1 MFQKDNII
9 VGIGLGLVI
18 PFVGYALLLTLFEQL
33 EGVGLM
39 SPENMS
45 SNFRLRTVALVAIA
59 LNLIPLA
66 IYNKKRFID
75 TMRGFVFPTLLYVIA
90 WFMIYGRHLIGS

>member
-1 MFQKDNII
+1 MFQKDNILI
-9 VGIGLGLVI
+9 GIGLGLVI
-18 PFVGYALLLTLFEQL
+18 PFVGYALLLTFFDQMESA
-33 EGVGLM
+33 GLM

-66 IYNKKRFID
+66 AKKWKRSHYRSQK
-75 TMRGFVFPTLLYVIA
+75 TST
-90 WFMIYGRHLIGS
+90 